1 MWYSPVD
8 TLNKQRLFNMDI
20 GARGCGKTTGAI
32 RYIIDQHIKNPNYEA
47 VWVRRYKEERNEIE
61 KTFFDGIV
69 NKNFYPNHE
78 FKTRAHIG
86 YMDGV
91 PIIRFAALSVDKRR
105 KGITSPNVRLM
116 VFDEFLLDK
125 GARYIPDEFT
135 AFLSFYDTI
144 ARPADPERER
154 VPVLMLANAMTMVNP
169 YFTQWRVMFNEKGQF
184 KTKAV
189 FAQILADDEFYQVS
203 QHSEFA
209 EAIKGTHYYEHSI
222 KNEFLLDNNNFIEQ
236 RSTLSRHICNFIFNN
251 KTIGV
256 WIDWNV
262 GKVWLSSKYDP
273 SCRFNFSMGKDGTPN
288 ILTAKYFKK
297 STFYPYISL
306 AFNSGLM
313 FYENLEIKNDWY
325 KINRQINL

>member
-32 RYIIDQHIKNPNYEA
+32 RYIIDQHIKNTNYEA

-61 KTFFDGIV
+61 KTFFDSIV

-125 GARYIPDEFT
+125 GDRYIPDEFT

-144 ARPADPERER
+144 ARPADQERER
-154 VPVLMLANAMTMVNP
+154 VPVYTVWHNYANLVI
-169 YFTQWRVMFNEKGQF
+169 R
-184 KTKAV
+184 
-189 FAQILADDEFYQVS
+189 I
-203 QHSEFA
+203 HSEFFHSGSHTSSSDKKIFIG
-209 EAIKGTHYYEHSI
+209 EFTVIYTKKYLIRILFSIFFIFLKKIICHLIYLSFYLFNSLSAIKSAA
-222 KNEFLLDNNNFIEQ
+222 
-236 RSTLSRHICNFIFNN
+236 ICL
-251 KTIGV
+251 TQ
-256 WIDWNV
+256 WNCSPTGIACIIV
-262 GKVWLSSKYDP
+262 SSETYAGLSS
-273 SCRFNFSMGKDGTPN
+273 
-288 ILTAKYFKK
+288 
-297 STFYPYISL
+297 ISRL
-306 AFNSGLM
+306 SL
-313 FYENLEIKNDWY
+313 
-325 KINRQINL
+325 